1 VAYHVHTAN
10 LAKRRVTATRQ
21 HHMGPTSLAKCQFNY
36 LEPYIPHVHV
46 SSTTVTR
53 QRSLSRF
60 QDYWVKAPVAGSK
73 SNRKPMIYQQLLH
86 RQLRSTVSHHG
97 LKIVFTK
104 NKTYSH
110 QFYLELQKPENP
122 LVFFI

>member
-1 VAYHVHTAN
+1 
-10 LAKRRVTATRQ
+10 
-21 HHMGPTSLAKCQFNY
+21 
-36 LEPYIPHVHV
+36 
-46 SSTTVTR
+46 
-53 QRSLSRF
+53 
-60 QDYWVKAPVAGSK
+60 VKAPVAGSK

-122 LVFFI
+122 LVFLYKIQNLKFGKRKQKIEQFFDLSFELFGLSINFWPILILNKMVN